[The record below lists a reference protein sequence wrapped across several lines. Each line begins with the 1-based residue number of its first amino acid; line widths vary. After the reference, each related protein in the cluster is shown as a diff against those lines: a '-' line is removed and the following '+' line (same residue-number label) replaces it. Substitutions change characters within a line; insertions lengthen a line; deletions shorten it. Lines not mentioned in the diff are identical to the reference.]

1 MPIKEST
8 ASMPYIIKISI
19 INIYKIKDK
28 EPINSIQYEFKSNEI
43 PSIAFFIIGDVSS
56 DDASS
61 ISFVLISSFIIFLL
75 LLEVF

>member
-19 INIYKIKDK
+19 ISIYKIKDK

-61 ISFVLISSFIIFLL
+61 ISFVLISSFIIFSSSST
-75 LLEVF
+75 